1 MNQFMIMLS
10 AIVLA
15 AGLSKRMGTA
25 NKLLLKYKNRTVVE
39 IVVENV
45 IASGIEEVIVVTG
58 HEPEL
63 IQNVLSNLP
72 VKTVYNPFYE
82 KGMTTSIQTGI
93 TLSQG
98 NGYMICLSD
107 MVLLTSED
115 YSSLK
120 ASFEQ
125 EVQVDKKCICI
136 PVYNGQKGNPVIF
149 SAYYRELI
157 LQCEYME
164 GCKNIIADYKENVHL
179 VQMNTSNILTDI
191 DNPEDYNKLS
201 QLTDSQ

>member
-1 MNQFMIMLS
+1 MIMLS

-58 HEPEL
+58 HEAEMVYDIL
-63 IQNVLSNLP
+63 KNLP
-72 VKTVYNPFYE
+72 VTFVHNLDYG
-82 KGMTTSIQTGI
+82 KGMTTSIQAGLQHTTGD
-93 TLSQG
+93 
-98 NGYMICLSD
+98 GYMICLSD